1 MTRSLVDVL
10 AHLVIA
16 HGAREEMHGWELMRA
31 TGLAGPTVYRVL
43 DRLEDAEWVTARWED
58 VNPEPGKPRRRFY
71 RLSEK
76 GLAEAR
82 PILLDHRNA

>member
-10 AHLVIA
+10 AALVA
-16 HGAREEMHGWELMRA
+16 ADRRADEMHGWELMRA

-43 DRLEDAEWVTARWED
+43 DRLEDAEWITGRWED
-58 VNPEPGKPRRRFY
+58 VNPERGKPRRRFY
-71 RLSEK
+71 RLSET

-82 PILLDHRNA
+82 AILLDRRS